1 MNHKARNELIEVIS
15 GLVMLVAGIFLFVS
29 KTKIV
34 SGFLGGNDTWRNW
47 QRLIALSPLIVGIIM
62 MIIKPKLRLS
72 KIISFVGVMT
82 IIVILFIDTTIII
95 VKEIKAFEL
104 IMDLILIFG
113 GTAIIFLPC
122 FQTEKRQK
130 RRYE

>member
-15 GLVMLVAGIFLFVS
+15 GLVMLVAGIFLIVS
-29 KTKIV
+29 KTKII

-47 QRLIALSPLIVGIIM
+47 QRLVALSPLIVGIIM
-62 MIIKPKLRLS
+62 MIIKPKLRVS

-95 VKEIKAFEL
+95 VKEIKAL
-104 IMDLILIFG
+104 N
-113 GTAIIFLPC
+113 
-122 FQTEKRQK
+122 
-130 RRYE
+130 

>member
-34 SGFLGGNDTWRNW
+34 SGFLGANDTWRNW
-47 QRLIALSPLIVGIIM
+47 QRLVALSPLIVGIIM
-62 MIIKPKLRLS
+62 MIIKPKLRVS

-104 IMDLILIFG
+104 IMDLILIVG
-113 GTAIIFLPC
+113 GTAIIFFAL
-122 FQTEKRQK
+122 FSNRKKTKKEI
-130 RRYE
+130 

>member
-15 GLVMLVAGIFLFVS
+15 GLVMLVAGVFLFVS

-34 SGFLGGNDTWRNW
+34 SGFLGGNDAWRNW
-47 QRLIALSPLIVGIIM
+47 QRLVALSPLIVGIIM

-104 IMDLILIFG
+104 IMDLILIVG
-113 GTAIIFLPC
+113 GTAIIFFAL
-122 FQTEKRQK
+122 FSNRKKTKKEI
-130 RRYE
+130 

>member
-15 GLVMLVAGIFLFVS
+15 GLVMLVAGIFLIVS

-47 QRLIALSPLIVGIIM
+47 QRLVALSPLIVGIIM
-62 MIIKPKLRLS
+62 MIIKPKLRVS

-95 VKEIKAFEL
+95 VKEINGFNSHCWRNCHY
-104 IMDLILIFG
+104 IFCPVFKQKKDKKG
-113 GTAIIFLPC
+113 DMN
-122 FQTEKRQK
+122 EKR
-130 RRYE
+130 

>member
-15 GLVMLVAGIFLFVS
+15 GLVMLVAGIFLIVS
-29 KTKIV
+29 KTKSI
-34 SGFLGGNDTWRNW
+34 SGFLVGNDIWRNW
-47 QRLIALSPLIVGIIM
+47 QRLVALSPLIVGIIM
-62 MIIKPKLRLS
+62 MIIKPKLRVS

-104 IMDLILIFG
+104 IMDLILIVG
-113 GTAIIFLPC
+113 GTAIIFFAL
-122 FQTEKRQK
+122 FSNRKKTKKEI
-130 RRYE
+130 

>member
-15 GLVMLVAGIFLFVS
+15 GLVMLVAGIFLIVS
-29 KTKIV
+29 KTKII

-47 QRLIALSPLIVGIIM
+47 QRLVALSPLIVGIIM
-62 MIIKPKLRLS
+62 MIIKPKLRVS

-82 IIVILFIDTTIII
+82 IIVILFIDTTII

-104 IMDLILIFG
+104 IMDLILIVG
-113 GTAIIFLPC
+113 GTAIIFFAL
-122 FQTEKRQK
+122 FSNRKKTKKEI
-130 RRYE
+130 

>member
-29 KTKIV
+29 KTKII
-34 SGFLGGNDTWRNW
+34 SGFLGGNDIWRNW
-47 QRLIALSPLIVGIIM
+47 QRLVALSPLIVGIIM
-62 MIIKPKLRLS
+62 MIIKPKLRVS

-104 IMDLILIFG
+104 IMDLILIVG
-113 GTAIIFLPC
+113 GTAIIFFAL
-122 FQTEKRQK
+122 FSNRKKTKKEI
-130 RRYE
+130 

>member
-15 GLVMLVAGIFLFVS
+15 GLVMLVAGIFLFVP

-34 SGFLGGNDTWRNW
+34 SGFLGGNDTWRKW
-47 QRLIALSPLIVGIIM
+47 QRLVALSPLIVGIIM

-113 GTAIIFLPC
+113 GTAIIFFAL
-122 FQTEKRQK
+122 FSNRKKTKKEI
-130 RRYE
+130 